1 MLPGGGPP
9 GHDARVTP
17 EVAAD
22 QELPPD
28 ASSASLA
35 RRLVRRAM
43 AAMDND
49 GAVDAAQLAV
59 SEIVTNALVHA
70 APPYRLRVLLA
81 DQGLRVELRD
91 GSSRLPLT
99 RAFGNAAP
107 TGRGLRLVESLVSR
121 WGAHPA
127 PHGKVVWFEI
137 SEAALIEEPTPEP
150 GGVPADHE
158 DPAEP
163 AAPLVVE
170 LHRMPML
177 MHQAWQEHAAALL
190 REVMLVRLD
199 AELSALEEH
208 ASASDAL
215 GLMLDQVPAPEVG
228 IEPHELMAQA
238 TDPGVTVPRLL
249 IQVPW
254 ASLPSF
260 AALDVMLDEALTLAE
275 DGQLL
280 SPPTQPEIQAMRL
293 WICHQVR
300 TQAGGGRATA
310 WPSLASALP
319 PVHGLADLAWD
330 PAEVDDATT
339 ALVAADD
346 ANRIVAVSRPA
357 LDLLGYD
364 DRALLVGRR
373 LVSIIPERFHQA
385 HVAGFT
391 LHLVNGR
398 APLLGRKVRVPAL
411 HRSGHEIEVGLRI
424 ESRTLPEGRYLFTA
438 ELSE

>member
-1 MLPGGGPP
+1 
-9 GHDARVTP
+9 VTP

-35 RRLVRRAM
+35 RRLLRRAM
-43 AAMDND
+43 STIDND
-49 GAVDAAQLAV
+49 DAHDAAQLAV

-70 APPYRLRVLLA
+70 APPLRLRILLA
-81 DQGLRVELRD
+81 DQALRVELSD
-91 GSSRLPLT
+91 GSARLPVT

-107 TGRGLRLVESLVSR
+107 TGWGLRLVEEVVTR
-121 WGAHPA
+121 WGSHPS
-127 PHGKVVWFEI
+127 PDGKVVWFEI
-137 SEAALIEEPTPEP
+137 SDAALLDELLPEPTE
-150 GGVPADHE
+150 VHAD
-158 DPAEP
+158 
-163 AAPLVVE
+163 AALPLVVE
-170 LHRMPML
+170 LHRMPLL
-177 MHQAWQEHAAALL
+177 MHHAWQEHAAALL

-199 AELSALEEH
+199 ADLSALEEH

-215 GLMLDQVPAPEVG
+215 GLLLDQVPSPQVG
-228 IEPHELMAQA
+228 MEPDELMAHA
-238 TDPGVTVPRLL
+238 TEPGVTVQRLL
-249 IQVPW
+249 VEIPQ

-260 AALDVMLDEALTLAE
+260 AALDVMLDEALALAE

-280 SPPTQPEIQAMRL
+280 SPPTQPEIHAMRL

-300 TQAGGGRATA
+300 TQAAGGRFTA
-310 WPSLASALP
+310 WPSLAAALP
-319 PVHGLADLAWD
+319 PSHRLPDLGWD
-330 PAEVDDATT
+330 PTEVDDAST

-357 LDLLGYD
+357 LELLGYD

-398 APLLGRKVRVPAL
+398 APLIGRQVRVPAL
-411 HRSGHEIEVGLRI
+411 HRDGHEIEVGLRI
-424 ESRTLPEGRYLFTA
+424 ETRSLPEGRYLFTA
-438 ELSE
+438 ELFA